1 MTTPVPDQ
9 PKIYHIVH
17 VDRLPSIIKD
27 GRIWC
32 DAKMVQR
39 SGTGTSIGMS
49 NIKQRRLLYT
59 LTNYPDLHVGDC
71 AQFYFCPRS
80 VMLYVI
86 YKQNNPDLDSRGGQG
101 PIVHLEADLH
111 QVVAWADARKRRWAF
126 TSSNAGSNYFADY
139 RDLSELDKLNW
150 DAIQANTWVGQKKE
164 GKQAEFLIKQSFPWR
179 MVSRIGVHS
188 AGIRDKCWTKYRWQD
203 ISHLLKS
210 SRIGITDQLRR
221 TA

>member
-17 VDRLPSIIKD
+17 EDRLPSIIKD

-39 SGTGTSIGMS
+39 TGTGTSIGMS
-49 NIKQRRLLYT
+49 SIKRRRLLST
-59 LTNYPDLHVGDC
+59 LTSYPDLRVGDC
-71 AQFYFCPRS
+71 APFYFCPRS

-86 YKQNNPDLDSRGGQG
+86 YKQNHLDLDYRGGQG

-126 TSSNAGSNYFADY
+126 TSSNAGSNYFEDY
-139 RDLSELDKLNW
+139 SDLHQLNKLDW
-150 DAIQANTWVGQKKE
+150 DAIQANIWVGQKEE
-164 GKQAEFLIKQSFPWR
+164 GKQAEFLIRQSFPWDL
-179 MVSRIGVHS
+179 VSRIGAHS
-188 AGIRDKCWTKYRWQD
+188 AGIRDKVLDKIQVAGHQPPVEIKPDWYY
-203 ISHLLKS
+203 
-210 SRIGITDQLRR
+210 
-221 TA
+221 

>member
-17 VDRLPSIIKD
+17 VDRLSSIIAD
-27 GRIWC
+27 RSIWC

-49 NIKQRRLLYT
+49 NIKLRRLQNT
-59 LTNYPDLHVGDC
+59 LTSYPDLHVGDC
-71 AQFYFCPRS
+71 VPFYFCYRS

-86 YKQNNPDLDSRGGQG
+86 SMQNNPDLDYHGGQV

-126 TSSNAGSNYFADY
+126 TSSNAGSNYF
-139 RDLSELDKLNW
+139 
-150 DAIQANTWVGQKKE
+150 
-164 GKQAEFLIKQSFPWR
+164 
-179 MVSRIGVHS
+179 
-188 AGIRDKCWTKYRWQD
+188 
-203 ISHLLKS
+203 
-210 SRIGITDQLRR
+210 
-221 TA
+221 

>member
-17 VDRLPSIIKD
+17 VDRLSSIIAD
-27 GRIWC
+27 RSIWC

-49 NIKQRRLLYT
+49 NIKLRRLQNT
-59 LTNYPDLHVGDC
+59 LTSYPDLHVGDC
-71 AQFYFCPRS
+71 VPFYFCYRS

-86 YKQNNPDLDSRGGQG
+86 SMQNNPDLDYHGGQV

-126 TSSNAGSNYFADY
+126 TSSNAGSNYFEDY
-139 RDLSELDKLNW
+139 SDLHQLNKLDW
-150 DAIQANTWVGQKKE
+150 DAIQATEWRDRRGE
-164 GKQAEFLIKQSFPWR
+164 KQAELLIEDSFPWD
-179 MVSRIGVHS
+179 MVSCVGVHS
-188 AGIRDKCWTKYRWQD
+188 AGIRDKVLDNIQVAGHQPPVEIKPNWYY
-203 ISHLLKS
+203 
-210 SRIGITDQLRR
+210 
-221 TA
+221 